1 MAWRPVGGTSRR
13 RRWSWPPTL
22 TRPSS
27 WRRPRSGRSAPRCW
41 RRRPRVSFL
50 STVPPIRTGVIAT
63 GGSWR
68 TAVCCWAASGTS
80 RRRRRSATSRSPATA
95 SRTISSVTCR
105 RWASRR
111 RSRIAGRASWDSRP
125 TPCPWSVRCPA
136 GRDSSSAA
144 GTPDTG
150 WASLS
155 TPPGGSSGCC
165 WTARSRPPGWR
176 PRGSPGERLG
186 SSYKNSAAHL
196 GRFSRKL
203 MRNPA
208 VLEMASASALA
219 IEVHGHSWIL
229 RARQGRSSAEVTGD
243 ADTLAA
249 ILDGRRPR
257 LKAFLDG
264 HIHVRGRLALAVQ
277 LNTLGLDRVHL
288 VGNSLGARVALEVAM
303 KAPERVDRLVL
314 LAAAPIVHRLR
325 QLVPLVRLLRPEL
338 AAIPIPMLRAEAL
351 FALRGLFAKPSRMPD
366 EWLEAAADE
375 FVRVFRDPG
384 ARVAFFSSL
393 REIYLE
399 EPHGDLGYWNRLQ
412 SVSAPALFVWGD
424 HDPLVP
430 PAPSRAST

>member
-1 MAWRPVGGTSRR
+1 
-13 RRWSWPPTL
+13 
-22 TRPSS
+22 
-27 WRRPRSGRSAPRCW
+27 
-41 RRRPRVSFL
+41 
-50 STVPPIRTGVIAT
+50 
-63 GGSWR
+63 
-68 TAVCCWAASGTS
+68 
-80 RRRRRSATSRSPATA
+80 
-95 SRTISSVTCR
+95 
-105 RWASRR
+105 
-111 RSRIAGRASWDSRP
+111 
-125 TPCPWSVRCPA
+125 
-136 GRDSSSAA
+136 
-144 GTPDTG
+144 
-150 WASLS
+150 
-155 TPPGGSSGCC
+155 
-165 WTARSRPPGWR
+165 
-176 PRGSPGERLG
+176 
-186 SSYKNSAAHL
+186 
-196 GRFSRKL
+196 

-249 ILDGRRPR
+249 ILDGRRPG

-264 HIHVRGRLALAVQ
+264 HIHVRGSLALAVQ
-277 LNTLGLDRVHL
+277 LETAFGNGHRHRRSPRADRIRAGGVDTFYLEAGTGTPILLLHGLGGTNVSFLPTLWDLSTDHHVIAPDLPGHGDSGKPIRRYDASFYGDWVVALLNTLGLDRVHL

-430 PAPSRAST
+430 PAHGRAIAAALPHSRSVVLKDCGHVPQYELPEATNRLIRDFLDPKPQH